1 MRTEIIWKFLVASV
15 ILLFGVIIIVSTML
29 TYPLNL
35 NSVITEYYL
44 ESLHLTGSINVVT
57 AILLDFRIYD
67 TLGEILVIFVTIS
80 GIMMLIWRKN
90 DLKNC

>member
-1 MRTEIIWKFLVASV
+1 MRIEIIWKFLVASV
-15 ILLFGVIIIVSTML
+15 IFLFGVIIIVSTML
-29 TYPLNL
+29 TYPITL
-35 NSVITEYYL
+35 NSVISGYYL
-44 ESLHLTGSINVVT
+44 ENLHITGSINAVT